1 MAYGDS
7 DVPTAPDYYRAGL
20 LASAL
25 VYLGIVLLITISVA
39 VENGDP
45 RQALSAFFF
54 GGLFMA
60 FPAVMIAFLLA
71 APLGSLFG
79 IAMREWLPPGRWHGA
94 VIGVLTALSLIAA
107 WVLLFDGEW
116 REVPDAGT
124 LIFVSGILAIAAAS
138 GWIAQRKVLS
148 WPKAN

>member
-1 MAYGDS
+1 MAYGES
-7 DVPTAPDYYRAGL
+7 NVPSAPDYYRAGL

-39 VENGDP
+39 VDSADP
-45 RQALSAFFF
+45 GQALSVFFF

-60 FPAVMIAFLLA
+60 FPALMIAFLLA

-79 IAMREWLPPGRWHGA
+79 LALRQWFPPGRWHGA
-94 VIGVLTALSLIAA
+94 LIGVLTALALIAVG
-107 WVLLFDGEW
+107 VLLLGGEL
-116 REVPDAGT
+116 REVPDPGT
-124 LIFVSGILAIAAAS
+124 LVFVGGILAIAAAS

-148 WPKAN
+148 WPQAN